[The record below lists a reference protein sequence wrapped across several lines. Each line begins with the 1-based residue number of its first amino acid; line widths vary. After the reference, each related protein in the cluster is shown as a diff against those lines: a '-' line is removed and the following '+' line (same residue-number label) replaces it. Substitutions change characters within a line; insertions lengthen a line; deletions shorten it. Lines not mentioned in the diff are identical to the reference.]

1 MRTRGR
7 RDAEMN
13 LPFTTKR
20 RGTAPKAERRW
31 QLDVAGQAV
40 PVTMK
45 HHPTAKRFILRFN
58 KTRDGI
64 IVTVPPGAREREAF
78 LFAQRQN
85 DWIASRLDSRPA
97 IVPFVHGAVI
107 PVRGDHHQITH
118 CPGRR
123 GTAWTEVGGEGLPR
137 ICVTG
142 DDSHLTRRITDWLKR
157 EARGELRTRCAH
169 YAEKMGLKYSRVV
182 LRDQSSRWGSCS
194 SSGTLSFSWRLI
206 LAPIDVLDYVAAHE
220 VAHLKE
226 MNHSPRFWK
235 LVEDAKPGMEHP
247 RSWLKTHGAGLHLY
261 GPRG

>member
-1 MRTRGR
+1 MRNRGR
-7 RDAEMN
+7 HTAEMN
-13 LPFTTKR
+13 FPFRTNR
-20 RGTAPKAERRW
+20 RKAPRAERQW
-31 QLDVAGQAV
+31 QLEVGGQVV
-40 PVTMK
+40 PVAMK

-64 IVTVPPGAREREAF
+64 VVTVPPGAREREAF

-85 DWIASRLDSRPA
+85 DWIASRLESRPA
-97 IVPFVHGAVI
+97 LVPFEDGAVI
-107 PVRGDHHQITH
+107 PVRGDRHQITH

-123 GTAWTEVGGEGLPR
+123 GTAWIEDGDEGLPSL
-137 ICVTG
+137 CVTG
-142 DDSHLTRRITDWLKR
+142 DEAHLARRVTDWLKR

-169 YAEKMGLKYSRVV
+169 YADKMGLRYSRVV

-206 LAPIDVLDYVAAHE
+206 LAPIEVLDYVAAHE

-235 LVEDAKPGMEHP
+235 LVEEAMPGMEQP
-247 RSWLKTHGAGLHLY
+247 RAWLKSHGAGLHLY